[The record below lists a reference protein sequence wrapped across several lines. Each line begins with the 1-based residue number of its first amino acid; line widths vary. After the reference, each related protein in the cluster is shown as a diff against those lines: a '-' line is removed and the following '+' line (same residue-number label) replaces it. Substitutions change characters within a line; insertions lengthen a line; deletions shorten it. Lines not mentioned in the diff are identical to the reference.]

1 MPIQPISDFNV
12 DIPGVVLLVEDS
24 RTVGAA
30 LTRALQERGIETR
43 LARTIAEAMKR
54 LEAEPVDLVLLDLG
68 LPDADGL
75 SGLELIAETYPELC
89 VVILTGEADQQLAVS
104 ALQKGAQDYL
114 VKGEEGQLLMR
125 TLAFAHERHR
135 VRRAVDE
142 MASELRVKNEA
153 LNELN
158 KTKDR
163 FLGMAA
169 HDLRNPLTAIIGFS
183 RLLEF
188 QLDGRIEATQVDFIQ
203 RITRSATFM
212 LTMVEDLLDMSAI
225 ESGQLKIEKQMIDLG
240 ELLRDN
246 VAMNAELAASKSVS
260 VRLEEPKTTL
270 AINVDPRRIEQV
282 LNNLVSN
289 AVKFSKPGS
298 SVVLRARGTGQ
309 DVSVSVFDEGPG
321 IPKDE
326 QSSLFKAFGRT
337 SVRAPG
343 GEKSTGLGLAIVK
356 KIVEVHGGRVGLRS
370 QVGEGTEFYFT
381 LPLSVPSPRS
391 SAPPGREPK

>member
-1 MPIQPISDFNV
+1 LPIQPISDFNV